1 MYRLKIDGKLH
12 TTKKHL
18 GLSLCTYTGMTL
30 GSLETTVFPLLQAL
44 VQGDAGLPG
53 QVEDSLKMQ
62 EENRPWPGRLVSDA
76 LGS

>member
-12 TTKKHL
+12 TMKKHS

-44 VQGDAGLPG
+44 FQGDAGLPRAG
-53 QVEDSLKMQ
+53 GGLLKDARGKPSLAWKI
-62 EENRPWPGRLVSDA
+62 GL
-76 LGS
+76 